1 MNNKKLVGAF
11 LTKITIFLAYTLL
24 LASFLYAP
32 RAYEFFS
39 TPERSLNLYTFRSTI
54 CSEVIREF
62 EQKTGIVVRVSY
74 YDTNEELLAKFKVNR
89 GKGYDLIF
97 PSDYMVEL
105 LREDDLLQPIDHKK
119 IANVSQLDSRLLRR
133 YFDPENHYSLPIA
146 WSVYGIGFDRNVI
159 DLDAKYGWRSI
170 FEPGDKKQKI
180 SMINDAREALFLG
193 AIYLFGK
200 VDDLVDSQINQVQ
213 ELLVKQKEFIE
224 AYTESGAKFLL
235 SSKIVPV
242 AVMPASRAKELIDE
256 HVRDEHD
263 LDRYGFILPA
273 QGSLLDIINVAI
285 PAVSKKSALAHK
297 LINFL
302 LSKHVGARTFK
313 ILSSNPANRESYK
326 MIDKKYRDD
335 RSFFPDDKAF
345 KKLHSIHN
353 RIPMTRIEKLWFS
366 VKSA

>member
-1 MNNKKLVGAF
+1 MNDKKRVGAF
-11 LTKITIFLAYTLL
+11 PTKTIIFLVYLSIL
-24 LASFLYAP
+24 SLFLYAP
-32 RAYEFFS
+32 CAYEFFS

-54 CSEVIREF
+54 CPEVIREF
-62 EQKTGIVVRVSY
+62 EQKTGIVVRMSY
-74 YDTNEELLAKFKVNR
+74 YDTNEELLAKFKVSR

-119 IANVSQLDSRLLRR
+119 IANVSQLDSRLLNR
-133 YFDPENHYSLPIA
+133 YFDPENRYSLPVA
-146 WSVYGIGFDRNVI
+146 WSVYGIGFDKNMI
-159 DLDAKYGWRSI
+159 DIDAKYGWRSI
-170 FEPGDKKQKI
+170 FELGNKKQKI

-200 VDDLVDSQINQVQ
+200 VDALVDSQIDQVQ

-235 SSKIVPV
+235 SSKIVPI

-256 HVRDEHD
+256 HDI
-263 LDRYGFILPA
+263 DRYGFILPA

-285 PAVSKKSALAHK
+285 PVVSKKSALAHK

-326 MIDKKYRDD
+326 MIDKKYCDD

-353 RIPMTRIEKLWFS
+353 RIPMRRIEKLWFS